1 MSWIGIRGQKLF
13 SKIQVNKQCFQID
26 YKKLLFKAITL
37 GRFGLCCSAEVSPY
51 LADFIRPWCLSLRNV
66 RDNEE
71 KESAF
76 RGLCLMINCNPQ
88 GVASY
93 FIFLCDA
100 IASWQTP
107 NEELR
112 FMFGRVSCTSTII
125 NFFLN

>member
-1 MSWIGIRGQKLF
+1 MFRKYLIIVHF
-13 SKIQVNKQCFQID
+13 HP
-26 YKKLLFKAITL
+26 AITL
-37 GRFGLCCSAEVSPY
+37 GRFGLSCSAEVSPF

-76 RGLCLMINCNPQ
+76 RGLCLMINSNPQ
-88 GVASY
+88 GVAAY

-107 NEELR
+107 SEELR
-112 FMFGRVSCTSTII
+112 FMFGRVSSVEPHM
-125 NFFLN
+125 N